1 MLSQTLSPSSFPV
14 VVRSHLVVT
23 LLLHCVWSTSESP
36 VTFTGNTRGKS
47 TFGEKVPPRTLN
59 ASYTT
64 SLQILKDSDGTSH
77 HTLNVRYAASPQ
89 ILKDSDG
96 TSHHTLNVRYAA
108 SPQILKD
115 SDGTSQQ
122 TLNVSYAT
130 SQQTLKAG
138 NGTSPQTFNASYWT
152 STQLLRASYGTSPHI
167 CNASCFSAGVGTKTR
182 KVVHRDTPDPDTMS
196 IGETEKVTQVPLDPN
211 SAMVISANL
220 MFERIERSRISKTTS
235 PVKSTKNKST
245 VTENRISEGTL
256 TTPSN
261 ASFTQRETSKEAR
274 ATEEKELFDI
284 LGKSDTQPLTSAGVF
299 GDTALDCM
307 KRNGTLHFKIR
318 KYSNVF
324 ISFQVDKRHVG
335 NGQNMFCVIRWHFIG
350 NVGTFFQ
357 IWQKDCKKSED
368 SASVY
373 ELNST
378 LPRYPQI
385 RHLFGICEGSRLK
398 HYYGQT
404 NEMLVFIKTKDAHPF
419 MLFLLEINSR
429 SLESLETR
437 FLSGQEGTNVI
448 LARL

>member
-36 VTFTGNTRGKS
+36 VIFARKTRGKS
-47 TFGEKVPPRTLN
+47 TFGEKV
-59 ASYTT
+59 
-64 SLQILKDSDGTSH
+64 
-77 HTLNVRYAASPQ
+77 SP
-89 ILKDSDG
+89 
-96 TSHHTLNVRYAA
+96 
-108 SPQILKD
+108 
-115 SDGTSQQ
+115 Q

-130 SQQTLKAG
+130 SPQMLKDSDGTSRHTLNVNYATSQQTLKAS
-138 NGTSPQTFNASYWT
+138 NGTSQQTFS
-152 STQLLRASYGTSPHI
+152 ASYGTSPQM
-167 CNASCFSAGVGTKTR
+167 CNTNCFTAEVGIKTNKLVHRNKPDTETMSAGETEKVTQVGLPLKS
-182 KVVHRDTPDPDTMS
+182 HNAM
-196 IGETEKVTQVPLDPN
+196 GETEKVTQVPLKSN
-211 SAMVISANL
+211 NAMAISADL
-220 MFERIERSRISKTTS
+220 MFERINRSYFSQQIFSISKTTS
-235 PVKSTKNKST
+235 PEKSTKST
-245 VTENRISEGTL
+245 VAEKMTSEETL
-256 TTPSN
+256 TTPGNVSV
-261 ASFTQRETSKEAR
+261 AHRETSKEAI
-274 ATEEKELFDI
+274 ATEKKELVDI
-284 LGKSDTQPLTSAGVF
+284 LGKSDTQPLTSMGVF
-299 GDTALDCM
+299 GDSALDCM

-318 KYSNVF
+318 KHSSVL

-335 NGQNMFCVIRWHFIG
+335 SGQNMFCVIRWHFIG

-378 LPRYPQI
+378 LPHYPQM
-385 RHLFGICEGSRLK
+385 RHLFGICKGSRLK